1 MSRAKAAAAVRIVIS
16 RQVQYV
22 VVEVPART
30 WWAPGQWCG
39 QGAFT
44 SEGVLAE
51 GAVCSPTQSEDEEA
65 LLPDGESL
73 VADAVLDALL
83 PDRPST
89 AAATQPKGLPQL
101 PTSPPPV
108 EAGALQAAME
118 PTDGGGKVNMRG
130 KARNKKR
137 KQKINFLITP
147 IQLLRQTS

>member
-1 MSRAKAAAAVRIVIS
+1 MGRAKAAAAVRIVIS
-16 RQVQYV
+16 RQVQYL

-30 WWAPGQWCG
+30 WWAPGQWCC

-51 GAVCSPTQSEDEEA
+51 GADCSPTQSEDEEA
-65 LLPDGESL
+65 LFPDGESL
-73 VADAVLDALL
+73 VVDAVLGALL

-89 AAATQPKGLPQL
+89 AAATQPKELPQL

-118 PTDGGGKVNMRG
+118 PTDGGGKVNMMGGGQEQEEEAEAR
-130 KARNKKR
+130 KARNWR
-137 KQKINFLITP
+137 P
-147 IQLLRQTS
+147 G